1 MAMHPITRR
10 LPLPDGTSLL
20 GDPKALQALARAE
33 GAVLLRGAVSAQAL
47 AAAHK
52 VVGEAAESVGWRS
65 AGRGRPGVKED
76 PNDPAWVAWYRTVQ
90 AARAFHAI
98 PHEPVLLAAMS
109 AILGGEALVHPRHI
123 ARCVG
128 PETARF
134 TTPPHQDVWYIGGT
148 SNIWTAWVPLVDCPD
163 ELGGLAVLPR
173 SHLRGRIAS
182 EQAVGAGGQQ
192 VADLT
197 ATDWAWEPMRAGDAL
212 VFHGHTVHQ
221 GCDNRSDRL
230 RLSVDLRY
238 QRADEPVREDSLR
251 THFDILSWEE
261 IYRTW
266 PADDQLKYYWQSQAL
281 SVVA

>member
-1 MAMHPITRR
+1 MAMHPIARR
-10 LPLPDGTSLL
+10 LPLPDGTPLL
-20 GDPKALQALARAE
+20 GDPQALHALAQAE
-33 GAVLLRGAVSAQAL
+33 GVVLVRGAVSPAAL
-47 AAAHK
+47 AAAHG
-52 VVGEAAESVGWRS
+52 VVGDAAESVGWRS

-76 PNDPAWVAWYRTVQ
+76 PNDPAWVAWYQQVQ
-90 AARAFHAI
+90 AARAFHAL
-98 PHEPVLLAAMS
+98 PHEPVLLSAME
-109 AILGGEALVHPRHI
+109 AILGGETLVHPRHI

-148 SNIWTAWVPLVDCPD
+148 SDIWTAWVPLVDCPE

-173 SHLRGRIAS
+173 SHRAGRIAS

-192 VADLT
+192 VAGLT
-197 ATDWAWEPMRAGDAL
+197 ATDWAWEPMQAGDAL
-212 VFHGHTVHQ
+212 IFHGHTVHQ

-238 QRADEPVREDSLR
+238 QRADQAVREDSLR
-251 THFDILSWEE
+251 THFDILPWER
-261 IYRTW
+261 IYQDW
-266 PADDQLKYYWQSQAL
+266 PADDRLKYYWKRQNL